1 MNINLNNK
9 LKIDQESE
17 EEDSN
22 KIEYYLIIYFKRNK
36 ISYWLV
42 NWDRQAIKR
51 LLRRFFRFKY

>member
-22 KIEYYLIIYFKRNK
+22 KIEYYLIINFKRNK
-36 ISYWLV
+36 ISDWSV
-42 NWDRQAIKR
+42 NWNR
-51 LLRRFFRFKY
+51 